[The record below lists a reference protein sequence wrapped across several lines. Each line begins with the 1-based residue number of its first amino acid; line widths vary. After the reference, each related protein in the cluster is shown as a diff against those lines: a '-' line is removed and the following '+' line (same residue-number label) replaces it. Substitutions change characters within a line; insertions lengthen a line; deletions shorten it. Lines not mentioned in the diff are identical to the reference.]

1 MLEIKN
7 LKVDIDN
14 KNILNNFNLKI
25 NENEI
30 HVIMGPNGAGKSSL
44 SRVIMR
50 DEDFIASGSIEFL
63 NNEILSLK
71 TDEVARLGIFLSM
84 QNPLYIEG
92 ISNADFLRT
101 AIGIKEKSNINL
113 FKFITEM
120 EENVKKLDLN
130 LSMVHEDIN
139 KGFSGGQKKKNEI
152 LQMKMLKPKLILLD
166 EIDSGVDVDSLKKI
180 SKEINDYKKETKA
193 SILIITHYTNIL
205 KYIKP
210 DFVHILKDKKII
222 KTGDYNLAKV
232 IEEKG
237 YEL

>member
-14 KNILNNFNLKI
+14 KNILNDFNLNIK
-25 NENEI
+25 EDEI

-50 DEDFIASGSIEFL
+50 DEDFIVSGSIKFL
-63 NNEILSLK
+63 NNDILSLK
-71 TDEVARLGIFLSM
+71 TDEVSRLGIFLSM

-101 AIGIKEKSNINL
+101 AIGIKENKNINL
-113 FKFITEM
+113 YKFITEM
-120 EENVKKLDLN
+120 EDNIKKLELS
-130 LSMVHEDIN
+130 LSMIHEDIN
-139 KGFSGGQKKKNEI
+139 KGFSGGQKKKNEV
-152 LQMKMLKPKLILLD
+152 LQMKMLKPKLIILD

-180 SKEINDYKKETKA
+180 SKEINDYKKENKS

-210 DFVHILKDKKII
+210 DYVHILKDKKIV
-222 KTGDYNLAKV
+222 KTGDYNLAKE

>member
-1 MLEIKN
+1 MLEIIN
-7 LKVDIDN
+7 LNVDIDN
-14 KNILNNFNLKI
+14 KNILKNFDLNIK
-25 NENEI
+25 ENEV
-30 HVIMGPNGAGKSSL
+30 HVIMGPNGSGKSSL

-50 DEDFIASGSIEFL
+50 DEDYKVSGTIKFL
-63 NNEILSLK
+63 NNDILSLK

-101 AIGIKEKSNINL
+101 AIGIKSQNNINL
-113 FKFITEM
+113 YKFINEM
-120 EENVKKLDLN
+120 EENVKSLDLD
-130 LSMVHEDIN
+130 LSMIHENIN
-139 KGFSGGQKKKNEI
+139 KGFSGGQRKKNEI
-152 LQMKMLKPKLILLD
+152 LQMKMLKPKLIILD

-180 SKEINDYKKETKA
+180 SKQINDYKKLSNA

-210 DFVHILKDKKII
+210 DYVHVLKEKNII
-222 KTGDYNLAKV
+222 KTGTYDLAKE

-237 YEL
+237 YEF